1 MKNLVIFFVLF
12 FTLAAQAQYN
22 SENLSLNDESRAD
35 LFTFKNLRLYPVIAN
50 ETFFKAH
57 EDVGN
62 YMTLQEALET
72 EKVIITEVQTI
83 DSNRVN
89 IDLQNEQIQ
98 VQRQDFDGQ
107 VNTLWIENVSDDTV
121 LIMPGEVVKGG
132 KQDRVIA
139 EGLII
144 PPKSG
149 KIDLS
154 VFCVEHGRWSYDD
167 TEESFQKH
175 SNVLSVNVRKAAI
188 LGKDQS
194 AVWEEVSK
202 ITSQNNAQTESGTYT
217 ALDTLSALNTELK
230 YYINH
235 FLSLLTE
242 DDRFI
247 GVVVV
252 TGDRVLGCDMFA
264 TNDLFKSRI
273 ENLLYSYSTEA
284 ISNGARVNIDQ
295 ATVYNY
301 LNNLIE
307 DENVQEERVN
317 ERGTMLK
324 SNKKKLQIS
333 TF

>member
-1 MKNLVIFFVLF
+1 MKNLVILFILF
-12 FTLAAQAQYN
+12 FTLTAQAQYN

-202 ITSQNNAQTESGTYT
+202 ITAKNSAQTESGTYT
-217 ALDTLSALNTELK
+217 ALDTLSELNTELK

-242 DDRFI
+242 DDRFV

-264 TNDLFKSRI
+264 TNELFKSRI

-284 ISNGARVNIDQ
+284 ISNGERVNIDQ
-295 ATVYNY
+295 NTVYDY
-301 LNNLIE
+301 LNNIIE